1 MGLGHVCGWGCSS
14 RASGGLHMNP
24 WVWAHPGLVSE
35 DAPVGWEGGGSTH
48 HGSDTALT
56 PAGLQ
61 SETGQSLPA
70 QSCDLFPILLDS
82 VSSGTKGLTL
92 PVCPVVQRVK
102 GNSQE

>member
-1 MGLGHVCGWGCSS
+1 
-14 RASGGLHMNP
+14 MNP

-92 PVCPVVQRVK
+92 PVCPVVQRVR